1 MNKKRPLINRKS
13 YTKLSKRELRR
24 HSGYCKA
31 NQLKRA
37 RKSTKKIR
45 NYLGRVI
52 RDIER
57 KTVGKISSKMKE
69 LLEIGKKLFVQ
80 RKEDKEKIYSVHE
93 PQVECIAKGKVH
105 KI

>member
-1 MNKKRPLINRKS
+1 
-13 YTKLSKRELRR
+13 
-24 HSGYCKA
+24 
-31 NQLKRA
+31 
-37 RKSTKKIR
+37 
-45 NYLGRVI
+45 
-52 RDIER
+52 
-57 KTVGKISSKMKE
+57 MKE